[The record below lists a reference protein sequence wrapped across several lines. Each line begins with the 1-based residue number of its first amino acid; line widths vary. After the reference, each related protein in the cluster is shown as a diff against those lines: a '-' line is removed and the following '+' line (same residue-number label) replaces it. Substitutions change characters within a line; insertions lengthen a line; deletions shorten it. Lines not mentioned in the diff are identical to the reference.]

1 MMRVTF
7 RPRPGALRPERRPL
21 AARNVAQ
28 VMELLHLVVGNDA
41 PKAVLPFPGALKRLA
56 GSVSGIFAEMP
67 AVLCSTVVPVSKV
80 RSSIAAL
87 S

>member
-1 MMRVTF
+1 MQTGTL
-7 RPRPGALRPERRPL
+7 PRPGALRPERRPL

-80 RSSIAAL
+80 RSSSAAL